1 MERFWDWSSRSDLD
15 GRWSF
20 GCGGWWRPHF
30 GREPLNLESM
40 QPSLTYLSAQGE
52 VLEQITL
59 PDRHLSIRHLA
70 HDGDNTVLCGQQYRG
85 QPDDYPPL
93 VAMHTG
99 TGPLKPL
106 QAEPEQWARL
116 ITILPVLRRPMSGF
130 LPPLPPGIAMGSGQ
144 KPRANWWN

>member
-20 GCGGWWRPHF
+20 GCGVGGVHTF

-106 QAEPEQWARL
+106 QAEPEQWARFNHY
-116 ITILPVLRRPMSGF
+116 IASIAATDEWILATS
-130 LPPLPPGIAMGSGQ
+130 PPGIAMGSGQ